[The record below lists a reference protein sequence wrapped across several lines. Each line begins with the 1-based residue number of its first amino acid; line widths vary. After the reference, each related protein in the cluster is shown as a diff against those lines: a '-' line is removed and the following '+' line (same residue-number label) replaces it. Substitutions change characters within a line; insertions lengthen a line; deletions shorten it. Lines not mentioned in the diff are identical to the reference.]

1 MASEVSLT
9 CKICGDS
16 ASGKHFGAIACR
28 ACAAFFRRATVF
40 NLEFTCKRNNDCAL
54 GKEAK
59 ADCKGC
65 RLVKCKEVGMDAR
78 YVQRNRDQLG
88 PKVFQNKKESR
99 NLPSLSP
106 PEPSC
111 SSDSNSVHSQN
122 SFLDTRI
129 DYVFYESIGLHK
141 SESLTPLLTEYSKG
155 YKNYKSLQRAAQ
167 MAYGDGTKLIEAVY
181 PEHTFLRPE
190 NLAFLA
196 QVVRSHFL
204 PAKTLSNDILDELI
218 KNFFPLFCSVD
229 LSALSMKNFP
239 DKDDNRIMLT
249 LNHYT
254 GADLFHS
261 FFRIPKEQIVPPL
274 LVEGFKNIIV
284 KSRKLFFIPLSE
296 LNLSDEELAGYL
308 GVLFWN
314 NQRLTNPSEAELQL
328 IQKTRTALFDELYY
342 LIHSRATTLEEVGIR
357 FTKLTNLIPIGFS
370 LLEELK
376 IQEGF
381 CSLFGCVSN
390 DFEKEMLP
398 HAF

>member
-1 MASEVSLT
+1 M
-9 CKICGDS
+9 DS
-16 ASGKHFGAIACR
+16 
-28 ACAAFFRRATVF
+28 
-40 NLEFTCKRNNDCAL
+40 
-54 GKEAK
+54 
-59 ADCKGC
+59 
-65 RLVKCKEVGMDAR
+65 R

-88 PKVFQNKKESR
+88 PKVFQNKKGSGT
-99 NLPSLSP
+99 LPSLSP

-111 SSDSNSVHSQN
+111 SSDSNSVNSQN
-122 SFLDTRI
+122 SFLDTGVE
-129 DYVFYESIGLHK
+129 YSFYESIGLHK
-141 SESLTPLLTEYSKG
+141 SESPTPLLTEYSKG

-196 QVVRSHFL
+196 QIVRSHFF
-204 PAKTLSNDILDELI
+204 PAKALSNDTLDELI

-239 DKDDNRIMLT
+239 EKDDNRIMLT

-254 GADLFHS
+254 GAELFHS
-261 FFRIPKEQIVPPL
+261 FFRIPKEQIIPPL

-284 KSRKLFFIPLSE
+284 KSRKLFFIPLNE
-296 LNLSDEELAGYL
+296 LNLLDEELAGYL

-314 NQRLTNPSEAELQL
+314 HQRLTNPSEAESQL
-328 IQKTRTALFDELYY
+328 IQKTRSVLFDELYY
-342 LIHSRATTLEEVGIR
+342 FIYSRATTLEEVGIR

>member
-1 MASEVSLT
+1 
-9 CKICGDS
+9 
-16 ASGKHFGAIACR
+16 
-28 ACAAFFRRATVF
+28 
-40 NLEFTCKRNNDCAL
+40 
-54 GKEAK
+54 
-59 ADCKGC
+59 
-65 RLVKCKEVGMDAR
+65 
-78 YVQRNRDQLG
+78 
-88 PKVFQNKKESR
+88 
-99 NLPSLSP
+99 
-106 PEPSC
+106 
-111 SSDSNSVHSQN
+111 
-122 SFLDTRI
+122 
-129 DYVFYESIGLHK
+129 
-141 SESLTPLLTEYSKG
+141 
-155 YKNYKSLQRAAQ
+155 
-167 MAYGDGTKLIEAVY
+167 
-181 PEHTFLRPE
+181 
-190 NLAFLA
+190 
-196 QVVRSHFL
+196 
-204 PAKTLSNDILDELI
+204 
-218 KNFFPLFCSVD
+218 
-229 LSALSMKNFP
+229 
-239 DKDDNRIMLT
+239 MLT

-261 FFRIPKEQIVPPL
+261 FFRVPKEQIVPPL